1 MFRNLKRMGRW
12 AAIAVAIGLVF
23 FSVAPAKKPD
33 KPPPDEPDTGNPAWA
48 VIEQNSDNV
57 VLLDSDASGGQN
69 LVGGGGWNY
78 SPTFSPDGEWIAYIH
93 RERVG
98 RHKYAHG
105 IYRIRVGGGKPEVV
119 VPMSRGE
126 DFTPSRGCFAWVP
139 GETDRILYTGGYPSQ
154 IFVVSTV
161 NAGTP
166 VPLGLWGSAAM
177 LCPDWEP
184 DVPGYQGALAYSSG
198 IVNVLLVEDGPN
210 GLEVDLDS
218 RQWLIS
224 LGNTQGA
231 PAWSRDGTQ
240 LAFIHEVGLD
250 RSLMTV
256 PVLASPDGI
265 VLFDELAQVVA
276 VEQEDQMYESDRPTW
291 SPDDQWLAFI
301 AWIDGNY
308 NLHVVPS
315 DGSAAPMNLAPNHSY
330 LEPDWNPTWVDDT
343 DP

>member
-1 MFRNLKRMGRW
+1 MLRNLKRTWRCL
-12 AAIAVAIGLVF
+12 AIGVAIWLVC
-23 FSVAPAKKPD
+23 SMQALAKKPVE
-33 KPPPDEPDTGNPAWA
+33 PPPDEPDAGNPAWA

-57 VLLDSDASGGQN
+57 VLLDSDASGEQN

-78 SPTFSPDGEWIAYIH
+78 CPTFSPDGEWIAYIV
-93 RERVG
+93 RDRKDG
-98 RHKYAHG
+98 YG
-105 IYRIRVGGGKPEVV
+105 IYRVPTGGGKPEVV
-119 VPMSRGE
+119 LPATGDTYSYPNR
-126 DFTPSRGCFAWVP
+126 DPIAWVP
-139 GETDRILYTGGYPSQ
+139 GESDRILYTGGYPSQ
-154 IFVVSTV
+154 IFVISTV
-161 NAGTP
+161 DGGPP
-166 VPLGLWGSAAM
+166 VPLGLWGDAAM

-224 LGNTQGA
+224 LGNTQGP

-240 LAFIHEVGLD
+240 LAFIHDAGLG
-250 RSLMTV
+250 RSLLTV

-265 VLFDELAQVVA
+265 VLFDELTQLVA
-276 VEQEDQMYESDRPTW
+276 VEQEDEMYEFDRPTW

-301 AWIDGNY
+301 ARIDGNY

-315 DGSAAPMNLAPNHSY
+315 DGSSAPLNLAPNQSY
-330 LEPDWNPTWVDDT
+330 LEPDWNPNWTDD
-343 DP
+343 PVQ